1 MVSTGLG
8 YDNRLQIFVKVQT
21 VKRERND
28 LERWEKSRSNEV
40 ERKRNIIS
48 CTEEGEKALFN
59 ENWSDVFTH
68 KPSCLSEPDE
78 EFEMNEKK
86 KKKRIESFTPAR
98 TSSVS

>member
-86 KKKRIESFTPAR
+86 KKGIESFTPAR

>member
-86 KKKRIESFTPAR
+86 KKRIESFTPAR